1 MTAVQVAPA
10 IHFELAAVNFVPNAG
25 TGKSEDRSLEAKVID
40 AKHPL
45 RLRHQRSEFLDSAE

>member
-1 MTAVQVAPA
+1 VIRFLA
-10 IHFELAAVNFVPNAG
+10 ILLSVMVDFTVPNAG